1 MIFNDLIRI
10 LGRIILNTSQRNIA
24 PKMTKSRTSSNAE
37 TSLDVLVIGAG
48 IGGIN
53 AAYHLQTELPHCRF
67 AVLEAR
73 DNMGGT
79 WDLFR
84 YPGIRSDSDLYTF
97 GFTWY
102 KWNRSNPIADGD
114 DILAYLDDA
123 VTTHHL
129 KDRIL
134 LNHRVTSLEW
144 GHDQWTAKVQR
155 DDTSLNFRA
164 RFIIFATGYYDY
176 HQPLQT
182 VIPGL
187 DNFQGQ
193 TIHPQF
199 WPENLDYADK
209 RIVVIGSGATSIT
222 LVPKLAERAEHVT
235 MLQRSPSYIAAVP
248 NRSKASW
255 WTRLIPEFWT
265 YYLRRIFRLVF
276 GQLLFNYCRTFPA
289 SARSFFEKRTLSR
302 LPIGIP
308 LDPHFKP
315 RYNPW
320 DQRLCASPD
329 GDFFKALGSRKA
341 SIETDTI
348 STIDSKGIQLTNGE
362 YLPADMIIT
371 ATGLKLQ
378 ICGGIPITVNG
389 NQLDITQKYTWNG
402 AMLQDL
408 PNAVMVLGYV
418 NASWTLGADASMQL
432 ACRMMKHLE
441 RNGYSAVIPVRDD
454 KNYKAPDRPLLG
466 LSSTYLVR
474 AQDSLPK
481 ASSVRPWVSRTN
493 YFADMFHARFGDMNT
508 GLKFV

>member
-1 MIFNDLIRI
+1 M
-10 LGRIILNTSQRNIA
+10 A
-24 PKMTKSRTSSNAE
+24 KSRPSNNSD

-53 AAYHLQTELPHCRF
+53 AAYHLKTELPHCRF
-67 AVLEAR
+67 AVLEGR

-102 KWNRSNPIADGD
+102 KWNRSNPIADGG

-123 VTTHHL
+123 VTTHRL

-134 LNHRVTSLEW
+134 FNHRVASLEW
-144 GHDQWTAKVQR
+144 AQNQWTAEVQHAGA
-155 DDTSLNFRA
+155 TVTFRA
-164 RFIIFATGYYDY
+164 RFVIFATGYYDY
-176 HQPLQT
+176 HRPLGT

-187 DNFQGQ
+187 DNFQGKV
-193 TIHPQF
+193 IHPQF
-199 WPENLDYADK
+199 WPEDLDYTDK
-209 RIVVIGSGATSIT
+209 RIVVIGSGATAIT
-222 LVPKLAERAEHVT
+222 LIPKLAERAERVT
-235 MLQRSPSYIAAVP
+235 MLQRSPTYIAAVP

-255 WTRLIPEFWT
+255 WTRLLPESWT

-276 GQLLFNYCRTFPA
+276 GQLFFNFCRTFPNA
-289 SARSFFEKRTLSR
+289 ARSFFEKRTLSR

-308 LDPHFKP
+308 LDPHFQP

-320 DQRLCASPD
+320 DQRLCASPE

-341 SIETDTI
+341 AIETDTV
-348 STIDSKGIQLTNGE
+348 STVDANGIRLATGE

-389 NQLDITQKYTWNG
+389 TQLDITQKYIWNG

-418 NASWTLGADASMQL
+418 NASWTLGADASMGL
-432 ACRMMKHLE
+432 ACRMLKLLE
-441 RNGYSAVIPVRDD
+441 QKRHSAVVPVREGDQN
-454 KNYKAPDRPLLG
+454 KGKAQDRPLLG
-466 LSSTYLVR
+466 LNSTYLLR

-481 ASSVRPWVSRTN
+481 ASSMRPWVSRTN
-493 YFADMFHARFGDMNT
+493 YFADMFHARFGDMTT
-508 GLKFV
+508 GLKFL